1 MSKDKCKMTR
11 KRFEKLMAGRHGV
24 QLREVHDMVSRDMV
38 NPKKRREEAWRTAKH
53 RYARSESEAKQA

>member
-24 QLREVHDMVSRDMV
+24 QLRDMVSRDMV
-38 NPKKRREEAWRTAKH
+38 DPKKRREKAWQTAKH

>member
-11 KRFEKLMAGRHGV
+11 KRFKKLMAGRQGV

-38 NPKKRREEAWRTAKH
+38 DPKKRREEAWQTATH
-53 RYARSESEAKQA
+53 RCARSEREAKQA

>member
-1 MSKDKCKMTR
+1 MSKDKCGMTR

-24 QLREVHDMVSRDMV
+24 RLREVHDMVSRDMAD
-38 NPKKRREEAWRTAKH
+38 PKKRREEAWQTAKH

>member
-11 KRFEKLMAGRHGV
+11 KRFEKLMAGRH
-24 QLREVHDMVSRDMV
+24 DMVSRDMV
-38 NPKKRREEAWRTAKH
+38 DHKKRREEAWQTAKH

>member
-24 QLREVHDMVSRDMV
+24 QLRE
-38 NPKKRREEAWRTAKH
+38 EAWQTAKH

>member
-1 MSKDKCKMTR
+1 MSKDKCGMTR

-24 QLREVHDMVSRDMV
+24 QLREVHDMVD
-38 NPKKRREEAWRTAKH
+38 PKKRREEAWQTAKH